1 MLKKSLTAI
10 LFTMSICTTA
20 TAQMTPTAQ
29 ERQSMYQ
36 ALEKSLYANINFR
49 ATILMIV
56 QGYAY
61 QNVDMEELS
70 LNELKIYNLAF
81 PQVQQCIVNEFTK
94 KQYQQSLNKGLDYYF
109 KQVDNHQFK
118 QDLAYLT
125 DAKRVQFFDYSY
137 RTMKHIANNADT
149 LNALTL
155 ENSATMPAH
164 IEKQFEQLE
173 KEGKQYQ
180 KIANDYE
187 DLMDDSQLQP
197 LAELLGVSEVNPFDE
212 HTYKMTVNPMVHYYQ
227 AVLDNC
233 HKPIW
238 NDIKSGKMPYL
249 MF

>member
-20 TAQMTPTAQ
+20 IAQMTPTAQ

-70 LNELKIYNLAF
+70 SDELKIYNITL
-81 PQVQQCIVNEFTK
+81 PKVQQCIVNEFGNK
-94 KQYQQSLNKGLDYYF
+94 KYQQSLNKGLDYYF
-109 KQVDNHQFK
+109 KQVDKSQFQ

-125 DAKRVQFFDYSY
+125 NNERVAFFDYSN
-137 RTMKHIANNADT
+137 RTMNYMANNADT
-149 LNALTL
+149 LTTLIL
-155 ENSATMPAH
+155 ENNDTMPAH
-164 IEKQFEQLE
+164 IEKQFEQFE
-173 KEGKQYQ
+173 KESKQYL
-180 KIANDYE
+180 KIVNEYE
-187 DLMDDSQLQP
+187 DLMDDGRLQP
-197 LAELLGVSEVNPFDE
+197 LAELLGVSEVNPFDKY
-212 HTYKMTVNPMVHYYQ
+212 TQQMTSNPMVHYYQ
-227 AVLDNC
+227 TVLDYC

-238 NDIKSGKMPYL
+238 NDIKSGKMSYL
-249 MF
+249 KF

>member
-20 TAQMTPTAQ
+20 IAQMTPTSQ

-36 ALEKSLYANINFR
+36 ALEKSLYANINWR
-49 ATILMIV
+49 ATMLMLI

-70 LNELKIYNLAF
+70 LDELKIYNLAF
-81 PQVQQCIVNEFTK
+81 PKVQQCIVNEFTK
-94 KQYQQSLNKGLDYYF
+94 KKYQQSLNKGLDYYF
-109 KQVDNHQFK
+109 KQVDNNQFQ
-118 QDLAYLT
+118 QDLSYLT
-125 DAKRVQFFDYSY
+125 NNERVAFFDYSN
-137 RTMKHIANNADT
+137 RTMNFLAKNTAILMSANNDKF
-149 LNALTL
+149 
-155 ENSATMPAH
+155 PAH
-164 IEKQFEQLE
+164 IEKHFEQLE

-180 KIANDYE
+180 KIINDYE

-212 HTYKMTVNPMVHYYQ
+212 YTHKMTVNPMVHYYQ

-238 NDIKSGKMPYL
+238 KDIYSGKLPYT